1 MVALVVHGGCGIW
14 LPYAEGAAVLGCRDA
29 VEKGYSIL
37 RQGGSAL
44 DAVVTACVALEDNP
58 IFNAGTGSV
67 LNLKG
72 EAQMDASVMEGHTLR
87 FSAVAAIER
96 VRNPVLV
103 AQKVSEV
110 TDHTLLAGAGAI
122 DFARQMG
129 FPDYDPRT
137 PQRIAEH
144 TALRANVPEGAL
156 KINQFSAGHPEH
168 AHSATAGT
176 VGAVAL
182 DATGNLAA
190 ATTTG
195 GRLLKLPGRV
205 GDTALPGSGTYAT
218 AQGAASS
225 TGPGEFVMRILA
237 TRQVCDLMQAGHSA
251 QAAAEQTTQQI
262 QTLFSEQTGMITI
275 DRQGNIGVSHHTP
288 EMPHAFVASDREM
301 IARIRV

>member
-1 MVALVVHGGCGIW
+1 MIALVVHGGCGIW
-14 LPYAEGAAVLGCRDA
+14 LPYAEEAALLGCREA
-29 VEKGYSIL
+29 AEKGYGIL
-37 RQGGSAL
+37 QQGGAAL
-44 DAVVTACVALEDNP
+44 DAVVAACVALEDDP

-67 LNLKG
+67 LNLNG
-72 EAQMDASVMEGHTLR
+72 DAQMDASVMEGHTLR

-96 VRNPVLV
+96 VRNPILV
-103 AQKVSEV
+103 ARKVSEV
-110 TDHTLLAGAGAI
+110 TDHTLLAGAGAVE
-122 DFARQMG
+122 FARQMG
-129 FPDYDPRT
+129 FAEYDPRT

-144 TALRANVPEGAL
+144 RALQAKVPEGAL

-182 DATGNLAA
+182 DAAGNLAA

-218 AQGAASS
+218 TQGAASS

-237 TRQVCDLMQAGHSA
+237 TRQVCDLIQFGQSA

-262 QTLFSEQTGMITI
+262 QTLFSEQTGMIAI
-275 DRQGNIGVSHHTP
+275 DRDGTIGISHHTP
-288 EMPHAFVASDREM
+288 EMPHAFISSDRE
-301 IARIRV
+301 ITARILV